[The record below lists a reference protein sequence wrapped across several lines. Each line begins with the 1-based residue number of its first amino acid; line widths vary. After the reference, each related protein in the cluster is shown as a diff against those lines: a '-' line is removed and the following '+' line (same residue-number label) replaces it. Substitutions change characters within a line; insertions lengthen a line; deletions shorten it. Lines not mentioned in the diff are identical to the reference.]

1 MPEDW
6 GWKLTVG
13 KLLPV
18 RTDLPPAHASL
29 LEMVRCNRRKIAAC
43 RDACAGSMVWIV
55 PQLVANAR
63 VTVVLIQPRLTW
75 MQIRMLT
82 DG

>member
-18 RTDLPPAHASL
+18 RTDLPLAHASL
-29 LEMVRCNRRKIAAC
+29 LEMVRCNCRKDCSTHRCTCRKHGLECSPACGECKGHSCANSAA
-43 RDACAGSMVWIV
+43 RDLDADPDA
-55 PQLVANAR
+55 
-63 VTVVLIQPRLTW
+63 
-75 MQIRMLT
+75 
-82 DG
+82 D